1 MFLFWSIV
9 RVDHLHEPTFYTI
22 LQGSR
27 SQEQMNRM
35 LVHSINQEMCLPQ
48 KWSVLP
54 FLKLSHLYQS
64 GASLGQAAKLEAR
77 TIELE
82 PF

>member
-1 MFLFWSIV
+1 
-9 RVDHLHEPTFYTI
+9 
-22 LQGSR
+22 
-27 SQEQMNRM
+27 M

-48 KWSVLP
+48 KCSVLP

-77 TIELE
+77 TIEVRTILRWTE
-82 PF
+82 DGEGGDIYKKIFLYFSKYS